1 MQFVDIAFLVV
12 AIFVA
17 LWLPLKL
24 GLAGAAKEITKID
37 SPTWE
42 SLGQNP
48 TMVAA
53 WEKLGYTAQ
62 TAHDVIQN
70 RFNYSIDW
78 LNLIIMTV
86 VLIGYY
92 VFLFR
97 ASDAEYREVI
107 AEKTALHIPAMKR
120 VWPALADGPIP
131 FFVSV
136 Q

>member
-1 MQFVDIAFLVV
+1 MARYTPPEQGKAMQFVDIAFLVV

-37 SPTWE
+37 NPTWE
-42 SLGQNP
+42 NLGQNP

-107 AEKTALHIPAMKR
+107 AEKFGGDNKR
-120 VWPALADGPIP
+120 R
-131 FFVSV
+131 
-136 Q
+136 